1 MLNLTGFALCLC
13 PYGGK
18 ANITG
23 LAGFTSS
30 GKEKSPEVFLV
41 PLVRNSRQ
49 GASGL
54 KNCFSYGLNPS
65 LLVSSGFSPTHLC
78 SSTQFECVC
87 IGVVC
92 LHVELLLIGLL
103 FLKE

>member
-30 GKEKSPEVFLV
+30 GTENSPEVFLV

-65 LLVSSGFSPTHLC
+65 LLVSSGFSLTHLC
-78 SSTQFECVC
+78 SSIRTQFVSALELCVC
-87 IGVVC
+87 MLNYC
-92 LHVELLLIGLL
+92 
-103 FLKE
+103 